1 MANHPSSEYPEISG
15 AINAV
20 PGCLHIETHK
30 GDIVTRGFGG
40 FETEFAGW
48 SPTLHDI
55 RIHINTTQALND
67 SRSSHL
73 PAKEDLDETGLRHL
87 EQVKQMLEIQQRR
100 SDFAASIGLH
110 QPIMLIEKDDPFFD
124 HIIVDRSYAEYLV
137 ETESDPASHLHE
149 KLISLY
155 ENDTSYSG
163 YGEISKGS
171 SRVREHEAGLVE
183 YIVQHKIASEITAV
197 GHHLLIDSRIG
208 DTIPDTVIA
217 AARGRRLADLIDL
230 PAPYADRIIT
240 RVHRVIGIRFA
251 IELERDRVTFGDLK
265 KAN

>member
-1 MANHPSSEYPEISG
+1 MANDPSSEYPEISG

-20 PGCLHIETHK
+20 PGCLHIQTRN
-30 GDIVTRGFGG
+30 GDIITRGYGG
-40 FETEFAGW
+40 LETEFAGW

-55 RIHINTTQALND
+55 RIHIDTNQAFND
-67 SRSSHL
+67 SRYSHL
-73 PAKEDLDETGLRHL
+73 PAKEDLDDTGLRHL
-87 EQVKQMLEIQQRR
+87 ERLKQMLEIQQRR

-110 QPIMLIEKDDPFFD
+110 QPIMLIEKDDPFFN

-137 ETESDPASHLHE
+137 DTESDPASHLHA

-163 YGEISKGS
+163 YGEISKD
-171 SRVREHEAGLVE
+171 RYRIREHEAGLVE
-183 YIVQHKIASEITAV
+183 YIVQHKIAPEITAV
-197 GHHLLIDSRIG
+197 GHHLLIDSQIG

-230 PAPYADRIIT
+230 PAPYADRTIF
-240 RVHRVIGIRFA
+240 RVHRIIGMRFA

-265 KAN
+265 G